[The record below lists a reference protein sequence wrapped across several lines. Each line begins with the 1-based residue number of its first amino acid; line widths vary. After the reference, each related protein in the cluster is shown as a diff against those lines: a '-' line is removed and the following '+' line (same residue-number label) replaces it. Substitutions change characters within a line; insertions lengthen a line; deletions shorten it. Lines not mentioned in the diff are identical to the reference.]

1 MQTPPLFG
9 AAQGAQGGVALTPG
23 GGCPSP
29 HQASVVELCNAVA
42 RALRAE
48 NMVKCEQEKCAAL
61 EMQVQ
66 KYQAVGFLSLLS
78 MLCYCEVK

>member
-1 MQTPPLFG
+1 MRASMQTPPLYG
-9 AAQGAQGGVALTPG
+9 AAQGAQGGAPLTPG

-48 NMVKCEQEKCAAL
+48 NMVKCEQDKCAAL
-61 EMQVQ
+61 ELQV
-66 KYQAVGFLSLLS
+66 KAYQSVGSFSIKS
-78 MLCYCEVK
+78 AYC